1 MSKEILNLENLNAN
15 KLPELLG
22 FEQKQNEL
30 VEQCPYVE
38 ITDNASY
45 EVAKKHRTALLKG
58 RTTLEAQDKLIASKL
73 TNFRKEVKTITDNLI
88 SITLP
93 HENKQQE
100 EVKRY
105 EQIKE
110 NERIEKERLENL
122 RIETIKNKISE
133 LESNSYTLIN
143 SWTAEVL
150 KNADCSVFAGMET
163 DFDFEEYDLL
173 YEQAKQRVQ
182 EHCEMKINSLREKEN
197 QRIENE
203 RLAQEKADSDAKLKA
218 LQKQQEEERFERE
231 QKEREEKEKVFE
243 VRKNRLEEIGLEFNG
258 LEFSIDYK
266 KTGLFS
272 PFELLGST
280 VLESDV
286 IDFENLLNDIKNKIK
301 SDKDKAEKIK
311 SDKEASDKLEKENK
325 IKSDKENKARIKRL
339 AQDKAIY
346 KQTLSETLGRFPIVF
361 DANQIEVKDFSI
373 EASNRVTDLLNELL
387 IELHNL

>member
-1 MSKEILNLENLNAN
+1 MSEEILNLENLNAN

-133 LESNSYTLIN
+133 LESNSYILIN

-150 KNADCSVFAGMET
+150 KNSDCSVFAGMET

-203 RLAQEKADSDAKLKA
+203 RLQKEKLESDAKLKA
-218 LQKQQEEERFERE
+218 IEEQLEKERFERE
-231 QKEREEKEKVFE
+231 SKDREEKEKVFE
-243 VRKNRLEEIGLEFNG
+243 IRQTRLGEIGL
-258 LEFSIDYK
+258 IY
-266 KTGLFS
+266 
-272 PFELLGST
+272 
-280 VLESDV
+280 SDEHDTYF
-286 IDFENLLNDIKNKIK
+286 I
-301 SDKDKAEKIK
+301 DKDCEFILLSYDIFNTDALGFEEIISEAKNAIVEFKVKQSIENKEKASREKAEI
-311 SDKEASDKLEKENK
+311 EAKKKAEQ
-325 IKSDKENKARIKRL
+325 ENKARVKRL
-339 AQDKAIY
+339 AKDKGIY
-346 KQTLSETLGRFPIVF
+346 EKILNENLSCFPIVF
-361 DANQIEVKDFSI
+361 DSDQQELKEFSI
-373 EASNRVTDLLNELL
+373 EASKRVYDLLKELL
-387 IELHNL
+387 TELENL